1 MDKNHVLRIIEDQA
15 TTIAQLSETIEV
27 YDEDI
32 SSLEGEISNL
42 EGELETVQN
51 ILAQT
56 VEAHSDFISAHSDF
70 ISDNFDL
77 QSKVLLKLINDE
89 ITISDLTE
97 LVEELEQHLED
108 AQEEV
113 ESTEFSYYELTNEY
127 DELEEFYLAIIN
139 DLENTLSETEQEL
152 AYAEEELED
161 VHELL
166 EAETVEVNAYT
177 SAIIDK
183 LVAGVESRDNYII
196 ALLNQMSKINMEK
209 DSFNKGLI
217 NAVAKCD
224 ELRHNNNQLLL
235 QNDELRGEINLLKSR
250 LTRIAV
256 FVS

>member
-42 EGELETVQN
+42 GGELETVQS

-56 VEAHSDFISAHSDF
+56 VEAHSDF

-224 ELRHNNNQLLL
+224 ELRHNNNQLLV

>member
-1 MDKNHVLRIIEDQA
+1 MDKNHAEQIIEQQA
-15 TTIAQLSETIEV
+15 ATINQLSEAIDV
-27 YDEDI
+27 YDLDM
-32 SSLEGEISNL
+32 SSLEDEIDNL
-42 EGELETVQN
+42 GKELETVQS

-56 VEAHSDFISAHSDF
+56 VEAHSDF

-89 ITISDLTE
+89 ITISDLREEVEGLNE
-97 LVEELEQHLED
+97 LLED

-166 EAETVEVNAYT
+166 EADTVEINNELT
-177 SAIIDK
+177 KAIDH
-183 LVAGVESRDNYII
+183 LVLNVKNKDDYII
-196 ALLNQMSKINMEK
+196 ALLNQMSKTNMER
-209 DSFNKGLI
+209 DDLNKALI
-217 NAVAKCD
+217 NTVGKCD
-224 ELRHNNNQLLL
+224 ALRHNNNGLLL

-250 LTRIAV
+250 LGRIAV

>member
-1 MDKNHVLRIIEDQA
+1 MDKNHAEQIIEQQA
-15 TTIAQLSETIEV
+15 ATINQLSEAIDV
-27 YDEDI
+27 YDLDM
-32 SSLEGEISNL
+32 SSLEDEIDNL
-42 EGELETVQN
+42 GKELETVQS

-56 VEAHSDFISAHSDF
+56 VEAHSDF

-89 ITISDLTE
+89 ITISDLRE
-97 LVEELEQHLED
+97 EVEGLNVLLED

-166 EAETVEVNAYT
+166 EADTDST
-177 SAIIDK
+177 LAIIDT
-183 LVAGVESRDNYII
+183 LIAAVESRGSHII
-196 ALLNQMSKINMEK
+196 SLQNQMSKINMEK
-209 DSFNKGLI
+209 NDLNKGLI
-217 NAVAKCD
+217 NTVEKCA
-224 ELRHNNNQLLL
+224 ELRHINNQLLL
-235 QNDELRGEINLLKSR
+235 QNDELCSEVNLLKSR
-250 LTRIAV
+250 LNRIAV

>member
-42 EGELETVQN
+42 EGELETVQS

-56 VEAHSDFISAHSDF
+56 VEAHSDFVSDCF
-70 ISDNFDL
+70 EL
-77 QSKVLLKLINDE
+77 QSQVLQKLLNDE
-89 ITISDLTE
+89 TTISDLREEVEGLNE
-97 LVEELEQHLED
+97 LLED

-224 ELRHNNNQLLL
+224 ELRHNNNQLLV